1 MDQDLCTLI
10 QVALIWVLSLP
21 AKSSGYFCD
30 CVDEEETSFGNILLE
45 V

>member
-1 MDQDLCTLI
+1 MDQDLGTLI
-10 QVALIWVLSLP
+10 QVALLWVLSSL
-21 AKSSGYFCD
+21 AKSSSYFCD